1 MSFRTTLF
9 QALEAADHTVCNGQR
24 VICKMLA
31 TGPEVLLQPYVDLA
45 DGATQYIH
53 DAEILVDE
61 DGRAY
66 APAREGETEPLVWG
80 FQVMRPLRA
89 ADVPTIE
96 LPPPKVEEVVG
107 RLKKIEREG
116 RREGAG

>member
-9 QALEAADHTVCNGQR
+9 QALVAADHTVCNGQR
-24 VICKMLA
+24 VISKTLD

-53 DAEILVDE
+53 NAEILVDE

-66 APAREGETEPLVWG
+66 APASEGETEPLVWG
-80 FQVMRPLRA
+80 FQVMRPLTA
-89 ADVPTIE
+89 ADLPTIVA
-96 LPPPKVEEVVG
+96 PPLKVEEVVD
-107 RLKKIEREG
+107 RLMKIERDG
-116 RREGAG
+116 RRGRA